1 VEVPIAFFP
10 HMSES
15 SGWERLLEI
24 SISPNILMFLSFLVG
39 EMKMELYMLH
49 PILTGI
55 EILSSVSQPSKEDL

>member
-1 VEVPIAFFP
+1 
-10 HMSES
+10 MSES